1 MTCVDTF
8 AKEEARMT
16 RSRHGWT
23 KVWVV
28 AGALLLASG
37 TAWGQQVFIYPQ
49 RGQSPQQQAQDTGE
63 CQAWATQQTGGAM
76 AAPPMASAPPPTA
89 SPLRGATRGAAIG
102 AVGGA
107 IGGNAGKG
115 AAIGAAT
122 GAMMGGMRRHD
133 QMEQQ
138 QAQQAQAQQMQAA
151 QADTYKRALAT
162 CLGAKGYSVN

>member
-1 MTCVDTF
+1 MT
-8 AKEEARMT
+8 MT
-16 RSRHGWT
+16 RFGWV
-23 KVWVV
+23 KGSAV
-28 AGALLLASG
+28 AGTLLLATGS
-37 TAWGQQVFIYPQ
+37 AWGQQVFIYPQ

-76 AAPPMASAPPPTA
+76 AGAPAMAPPPPPTA
-89 SPLRGATRGAAIG
+89 SPLKGAARGAAVG

-107 IGGNAGKG
+107 IGGDAGKG

-122 GAMMGGMRRHD
+122 GAMMGGMRRRD
-133 QMEQQ
+133 QMQQQ